1 MAALSNLKEC
11 PPLSTDPNLTMRQT
25 HSPELKRYPQIRLN
39 SELMASHTAAGQRFY
54 GAQSFLPV
62 DEGVLKRI
70 TRIFFDAGFWESLEE
85 ARGAKSREQAP
96 LIARA
101 GDLIAQIMGLV
112 NGLKLKIF
120 PHTQGLS
127 AERIAQF
134 VETGD
139 WLNSN
144 VRCLAW
150 HLHIFKLAVAGL
162 DDVVRIYTRDSSTVA
177 AAVLK
182 SPLQTE
188 ITCMAWRPLCSAQIV
203 IGCRQGLCFWN
214 VETAMHLG
222 RTNAPSQIFRH
233 PASLPI
239 TSLQWNKDGTQLATT
254 SIGDRSVIIWQ
265 TDNGLMQPLKRLGPP
280 FSLLKWSP
288 DNEWLFAATVDRVF
302 RVWNCH
308 KRWTTERWVCNGGYV
323 QTACWSPCGRFLL
336 FVSSAEP
343 ILYRLQFVQ
352 MKLGDSCSSEKEV
365 LPIADLNACSTGIDG
380 NSALIGGPAQQM
392 AWDPHGNY
400 LVISFKSTNSI
411 AVFRTYIQKFEIKI
425 SAAYSLSGETA
436 AERPSFIC
444 FQPLYKENDRS
455 VLTIAWSSGRI
466 QYHAFD

>member
-1 MAALSNLKEC
+1 MAALRNLKEC
-11 PPLSTDPNLTMRQT
+11 PPLSTISDLPPWQT
-25 HSPELKRYPQIRLN
+25 HPELQSYPQIRLN
-39 SELMASHTAAGQRFY
+39 SELMASHMAAGQRFY
-54 GAQSFLPV
+54 GQSFLPV
-62 DEGVLKRI
+62 EEGVLKRI
-70 TRIFFDAGFWESLEE
+70 TRIFFDAGFLESLEE
-85 ARGAKSREQAP
+85 ARSAQSREQAP

-101 GDLIAQIMGLV
+101 GDFIAQILGLV
-112 NGLKLKIF
+112 NGLKLKVF

-134 VETGD
+134 AETGD

-144 VRCLAW
+144 IRCLAW
-150 HLHIFKLAVAGL
+150 HLHVFKLAVAGL
-162 DDVVRIYTRDSSTVA
+162 DDVVRIYTKYSNEAA

-188 ITCMAWRPLCSAQIV
+188 ITCMAWRPLTAAQIV
-203 IGCRQGLCFWN
+203 IGCRQGLCFWK
-214 VETAMHLG
+214 VESAMHLG
-222 RTNAPSQIFRH
+222 RMNAPSQIFRH
-233 PASLPI
+233 PANLPI
-239 TSLQWNKDGTQLATT
+239 TSLQWNKDGTLLATT
-254 SIGDRSVIIWQ
+254 SIGDRSVIVWQ
-265 TDNGLMQPLKRLGPP
+265 TDNARMQALKRLGPP

-288 DNEWLFAATVDRVF
+288 DNDWLFAATVDRVF

-308 KRWTTERWVCNGGYV
+308 NRGTTERWVCGKGGYV

-343 ILYRLQFVQ
+343 ILYRLQYVQ
-352 MKLGDSCSSEKEV
+352 QSLVNSSSDEKEV
-365 LPIADLNACSTGIDG
+365 LPIADLNACITGLDA
-380 NSALIGGPAQQM
+380 NSPLIGGHAQQM

-400 LVISFKSTNSI
+400 LVITFKSTNSI
-411 AVFRTYIQKFEIKI
+411 AVFRTFIQKFDLNI

-436 AERPSFIC
+436 AERPSFIS
-444 FQPLYKENDRS
+444 FQPLYKENDSS